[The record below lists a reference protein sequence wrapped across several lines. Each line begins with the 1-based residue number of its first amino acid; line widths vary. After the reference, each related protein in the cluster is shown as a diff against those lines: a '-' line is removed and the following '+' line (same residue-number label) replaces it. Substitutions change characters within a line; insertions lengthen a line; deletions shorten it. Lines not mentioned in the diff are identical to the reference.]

1 MGLIGIKIK
10 DIKDF
15 LKVNKSI
22 AMPMISKKKEG
33 EFVADGGYVD
43 VHSYADYQA
52 QVRVYEEFIKYL
64 EMKYNAEVPK
74 MFKAALT
81 KVIALKNDG
90 LTTKR
95 LHSKDVT
102 KSQYESFTEEDYLR
116 TLNFISKAALEK
128 RLLKPAKAVK
138 DLTTRKDRSML
149 HNVGATF
156 VLPVI
161 SENGVMVQRR
171 GDVRGQFQAKTV
183 SVSEKDA
190 LELRDLMIA
199 EAEAAGATDAKELVD
214 DIFELAASI
223 GEKDKANTINDLSKE
238 LRKTLVAKCTE
249 LFGVDLS
256 RYETGTQVGDGERGL
271 ITDENLTTSV
281 TNDTPDFIEGDTITL
296 NVDEIEMVMKNG
308 KLIIKLLKE
317 KADEQEKI

>member
-15 LKVNKSI
+15 LNVNKSI

-43 VHSYADYQA
+43 VYSYADYQA
-52 QVRVYEEFIKYL
+52 QVKIYEEFIEYL
-64 EMKYNAEVPK
+64 ETKYNAEVPK

-116 TLNFISKAALEK
+116 TLNFISKAALQK

-138 DLTTRKDRSML
+138 DLTTKKDRSML

-183 SVSEKDA
+183 SISESEA

-199 EAEAAGATDAKELVD
+199 EAEAAGAADAKELVD
-214 DIFELAASI
+214 DIFELSLKA
-223 GEKDKANTINDLSKE
+223 GEFDKANVIDDESI
-238 LRKTLVAKCTE
+238 KTRRELVAKCTE

-256 RYETGTQVGDGERGL
+256 RYETGTQIDREDSGL
-271 ITDENLTTSV
+271 NVNSNPSASSTKE
-281 TNDTPDFIEGDTITL
+281 TPDYIDGDTITL

-317 KADEQEKI
+317 KTDEQEKV